1 MKLDSRTSQIL
12 KNFASIN
19 PSILFKP
26 GNKLATISAGKTVM
40 ARANINQKFNDAFAI
55 YDLSRFLGTV
65 SLFTDP
71 ELTVKDKYMEISQG
85 KRKINYT
92 FTEPSLIV
100 TPPDKEINL
109 PNPEVSFKIDTTEL
123 NEVLKALSVLSLPEI
138 AVVGDGLRITV
149 QAIDSKN
156 PSGDVYSVDVGE
168 TKSNFRMIIRAEN
181 VKLLPGDYSVQ
192 ISSKGLSHFKSAD
205 VEYFIAVE
213 SNSTFE
219 G

>member
-1 MKLDSRTSQIL
+1 MKLDTRTSQIL

-40 ARANINQKFNDAFAI
+40 ARANINQEIGDSFAI

-71 ELTVKDKYMEISQG
+71 ELTVKDKFMEISQG

-109 PNPEVSFKIDTTEL
+109 PNPEVSFNIDTTEL

-138 AVVGDGLRITV
+138 AVVGDGSKITV

>member
-1 MKLDSRTSQIL
+1 MKLDSRTTQIL

-40 ARANINQKFNDAFAI
+40 ARANINQEIDGTFAI
-55 YDLSRFLGTV
+55 YDLSRFLGTI
-65 SLFTDP
+65 SLFAEP
-71 ELTVKDKYMEISQG
+71 ELTVQEKYMEISQG
-85 KRKINYT
+85 KRKLNYT

-100 TPPDKEINL
+100 TPPDKEIKL
-109 PNPEVSFKIDTTEL
+109 PDPEVSFAITADEL
-123 NEVLKALSVLSLPEI
+123 QEVIKALSVLSLPEI
-138 AVVGDGLRITV
+138 AVVGDGSRITV

-168 TKSNFRMIIRAEN
+168 TSARFRMILRAEN
-181 VKLLPGDYSVQ
+181 LKLLPGDYNVE
-192 ISSKGLSHFKSAD
+192 ISSKGLSHFSSSD

-213 SNSTFE
+213 SNSTYE

>member
-1 MKLDSRTSQIL
+1 MKLDSRTTLIL

-19 PSILFKP
+19 PSILFNP

-40 ARANINQKFNDAFAI
+40 ARANIDQQFNDTFAI
-55 YDLSRFLGTV
+55 YDLSRFLGTI

-71 ELTVKDKYMEISQG
+71 ELIVKDKYMEISQG

-109 PNPEVSFKIDTTEL
+109 PNPEVTFNIDSTEL

-138 AVVGDGLRITV
+138 AVVGDGERITV

-168 TKSNFRMIIRAEN
+168 TTSNFRMIIRAEN
-181 VKLLPGDYSVQ
+181 VKLLPGDYNVQ
-192 ISSKGLSHFKSAD
+192 ISSKGLSHFKSED

-213 SNSTFE
+213 ANSTFE
-219 G
+219 S